1 MVTRSLAIRTRR
13 ADFGFA
19 PSRSASSRRSGVL
32 HLGEVADIVESVL
45 YLERASSS
53 PGAASTMAAAGQ
65 MLGRR
70 RLLARRRCYCDTDS
84 GSLITM

>member
-1 MVTRSLAIRTRR
+1 MTRSLAIRTRR

-45 YLERASSS
+45 YLERAKFVT
-53 PGAASTMAAAGQ
+53 GETLHIDG
-65 MLGRR
+65 GRQP
-70 RLLARRRCYCDTDS
+70 DTDA
-84 GSLITM
+84 GSDDDCSLATVDALLRH